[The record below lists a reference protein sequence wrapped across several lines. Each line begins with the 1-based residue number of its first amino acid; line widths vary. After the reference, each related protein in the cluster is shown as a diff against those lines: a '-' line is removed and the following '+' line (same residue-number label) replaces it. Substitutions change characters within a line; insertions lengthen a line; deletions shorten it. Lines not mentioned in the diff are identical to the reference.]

1 MRLGRPEDRPPKNV
15 HAVSG
20 RRYHP
25 DLPRQKAGGLPR
37 HVKGSSLQPDP
48 FGIPDGEPVK
58 GEAAEGVAGQAADL
72 KVSNRARR
80 KPIRDGLDQGK
91 GRRGAKEEG

>member
-1 MRLGRPEDRPPKNV
+1 V
-15 HAVSG
+15 HTVSG

-37 HVKGSSLQPDP
+37 HVKGSSFQPDP
-48 FGIPDGEPVK
+48 FGVPDGEPVK

-80 KPIRDGLDQGK
+80 EAICDRLDQGK
-91 GRRGAKEEG
+91 GRRGTKEEG